1 MICTDV
7 DGRYIVLRVVYR
19 RQLVFADSELFSF
32 GLARAPVSLGRS
44 LGCYVMGARRGLI
57 CRLENLCLGGYSSLE
72 PELARL
78 EEWVGI
84 NV

>member
-1 MICTDV
+1 M
-7 DGRYIVLRVVYR
+7 LRVVYR
-19 RQLVFADSELFSF
+19 RRVVFADSELFFF
-32 GLARAPVSLGRS
+32 GLARASVSLRRS

-78 EEWVGI
+78 EKWVGI